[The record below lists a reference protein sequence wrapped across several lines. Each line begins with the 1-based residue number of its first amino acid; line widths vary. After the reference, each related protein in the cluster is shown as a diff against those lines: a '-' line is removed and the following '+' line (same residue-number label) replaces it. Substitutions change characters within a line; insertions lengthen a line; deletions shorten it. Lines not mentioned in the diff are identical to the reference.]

1 MTVNPKAVEELYKTL
16 ESSTG
21 RAVIGDDPAL
31 QKKVVESIETY
42 MNEVPKHR
50 PWLQQPNAPLHELP
64 LKEVGRRTL
73 QTSVDVLNDVSRAL
87 TDRHYMSG
95 SSFRRKLVYAF
106 TAPERRLYV
115 GIWILLIALF
125 LYFMDSAA

>member
-1 MTVNPKAVEELYKTL
+1 MTVNHEAVEALYETL

-42 MNEVPKHR
+42 LNEVPKHR
-50 PWLQQPNAPLHELP
+50 PWSEKPNTPLHDLP

-73 QTSVDVLNDVSRAL
+73 QASVDVLNDVARAL

-95 SSFRRKLVYAF
+95 SSFRRKLFYAF

-115 GIWILLIALF
+115 GIWVLLLAFF